1 MGSKSHD
8 VSRETFQKSRVLPLH
23 FFRKFIYLI
32 YFYFLARS
40 DGFEPPTLRF
50 EV

>member
-1 MGSKSHD
+1 MALWLERSMLAKS
-8 VSRETFQKSRVLPLH
+8 
-23 FFRKFIYLI
+23 LI
-32 YFYFLARS
+32 YLARS